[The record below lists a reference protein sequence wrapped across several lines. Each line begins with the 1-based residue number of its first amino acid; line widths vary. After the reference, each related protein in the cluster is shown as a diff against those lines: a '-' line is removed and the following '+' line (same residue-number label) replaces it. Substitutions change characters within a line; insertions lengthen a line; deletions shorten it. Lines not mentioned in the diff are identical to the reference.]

1 MHGFTLIEVTVTL
14 LISAFLLS
22 GIVGMMMGSKQSY
35 LFKEN
40 IGQIQENLQSSSAI
54 LTRTISMAE
63 TVHQDSNAE
72 QVIIS
77 YSGGEGV
84 NDCLGKGVVSG
95 LVVNHFYVKKN
106 TLYCR
111 AAYPAMV
118 GPEQLLIND
127 VARIT
132 VQYGV
137 DEGRHGQADRYTS
150 EPDDWSAVINV
161 RIILQLLNSSG
172 SLLPPVTLTVAMRP
186 RIFSR
191 LNGTVGRD
199 DTRLDRRLEN
209 APQLS
214 SQPKRKWVGHQLID
228 VADHYRA
235 WNKRNNRLQFAG
247 TKGEISE
254 AIHCGFTGGGIRS
267 GDGDPLDTGAP
278 RCLG

>member
-1 MHGFTLIEVTVTL
+1 MHGFTLIETTVTL

-40 IGQIQENLQSSSAI
+40 IGQIQENLQFSSAI

-63 TVHQDSNAE
+63 AVHQDSNAE
-72 QVIIS
+72 QIIIS

-84 NDCLGKGVVSG
+84 NDCLGKAVVSG
-95 LVVNHFYVKKN
+95 VVVNHFYVKKN

-111 AAYPAMV
+111 TAYPAMQ
-118 GPEQLLIND
+118 GQEQPLIND

-137 DEGRHGQADRYTS
+137 DEGQHGQADRYTGK
-150 EPDDWSAVINV
+150 PNDWSAVISV
-161 RIILQLLNSSG
+161 RIVLQLLNSSG

-191 LNGTVGRD
+191 LNGTVGHD
-199 DTRLDRRLEN
+199 DARLDRRFEY
-209 APQLS
+209 AVQLS
-214 SQPKRKWVGHQLID
+214 SRPKGKWVDHQPIY
-228 VADHYRA
+228 VTDHYRA
-235 WNKRNNRLQFAG
+235 WSKCSNKLQFAG

-254 AIHCGFTGGGIRS
+254 AIHYSFTGGGIWS
-267 GDGDPLDTGAP
+267 DDGDPLATGTP